1 MKKIGGGTMGK
12 RKLLFEIG
20 VLFLSIGLLLSNF
33 YSDIPSPFPNL
44 HKGIGIS
51 IVIIGLFC
59 LILSHL
65 TSTESLNE
73 YKKGQLLFFRS
84 TVLFK

>member
-1 MKKIGGGTMGK
+1 MKILAGRMMNK
-12 RKLLFEIG
+12 RKWLYRIGIFLF
-20 VLFLSIGLLLSNF
+20 SIGLILANF

-51 IVIIGLFC
+51 IVIVGLLC
-59 LILSHL
+59 LI
-65 TSTESLNE
+65 TSNFYQSLNE

>member
-1 MKKIGGGTMGK
+1 MGK

-51 IVIIGLFC
+51 VVIIGLFC
-59 LILSHL
+59 LI
-65 TSTESLNE
+65 TSNFYRKSE
-73 YKKGQLLFFRS
+73 
-84 TVLFK
+84 